1 MLETLSSTR
10 ALKSNLD
17 VIKCYFETYLFFK
30 ENVGKTT
37 EHGVLITQRVVDLTL
52 KRLLKLMEKEWRG
65 KFEIKTIQTKQ

>member
-30 ENVGKTT
+30 ENIGKTT
-37 EHGVLITQRVVDLTL
+37 EHGVLINQRMVELTL
-52 KRLLKLMEKEWRG
+52 KRLLKLMEIEWRG
-65 KFEIKTIQTKQ
+65 NFEIKTIQTD